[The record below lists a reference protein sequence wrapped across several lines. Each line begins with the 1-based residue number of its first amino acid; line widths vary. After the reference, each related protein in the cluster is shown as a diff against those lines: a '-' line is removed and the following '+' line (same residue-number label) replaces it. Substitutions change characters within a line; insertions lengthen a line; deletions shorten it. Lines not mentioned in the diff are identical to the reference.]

1 MYVMV
6 GVVNEN
12 KLVIDELVSMTVG
25 IIPPEK
31 CSKLLRTVR
40 DNWASVREP
49 YICDFNAAFSL

>member
-31 CSKLLRTVR
+31 
-40 DNWASVREP
+40 SVAYMYVIIGRV
-49 YICDFNAAFSL
+49 